1 MAIVVKNDELK
12 ERKARMRAVYQE
24 LEQELIECVKKVD
37 ETREVFD
44 TPTATYFREKVTEY
58 VYQGMNKFE
67 SNINLLETTLEQMI
81 RIYETLEN
89 QIKTSVG
96 GDK

>member
-58 VYQGMNKFE
+58 VYQGMHKFE

-81 RIYETLEN
+81 RIYEALEN

>member
-12 ERKARMRAVYQE
+12 ERKSRMRAVYQE

-37 ETREVFD
+37 ESKEVFD
-44 TPTATYFREKVTEY
+44 TPTATYFREKVSEY
-58 VYQGMNKFE
+58 IYQGMHKFE
-67 SNINLLETTLEQMI
+67 ANVNLLETTLDQMI
-81 RIYETLEN
+81 KIYESLEN
-89 QIKTSVG
+89 KLETSVG